1 MILNSTMSND
11 NTAAPGLLSPGL
23 LSPLTLAFI
32 GDTVF
37 DLLVREQVVRQ
48 ANRPVGKLHALCAKR
63 VCAGAQA
70 QAVNLLLP
78 VITQDELA
86 IYKRGRNADSGHK
99 PKNASEA
106 DYHAATGLEA
116 LFGWLYLKGE
126 TQRINELFAIICKT
140 YDEAKATPS

>member
-1 MILNSTMSND
+1 MSLNENC
-11 NTAAPGLLSPGL
+11 NPNL

-37 DLLVREQVVRQ
+37 DLLVREQLIND
-48 ANRPVGKLHALCAKR
+48 ANRPVGKLHSLAAAR

-70 QAVNLLLP
+70 RAYERLTKELSA
-78 VITQDELA
+78 DELA
-86 IYKRGRNADSGHK
+86 TFKRGRNAHSNHT

-116 LFGWLYLKGE
+116 LFGWLYLNGE
-126 TQRINELFAIICKT
+126 SERLKELFEKISAYEST
-140 YDEAKATPS
+140 DTNYS